1 MLQKKYILPLL
12 LLFQVI
18 ILKIIALFP
27 EVVEQVYSNCLYVW
41 VSKFSRSVFGLF
53 VFSVGDVIYSILIL
67 LVLKWFYINRKTWRK
82 EWKHNLL
89 KIISCFSVF
98 YFVFNLLW
106 AVNYHRVLLAEKM
119 NIKTEYSDTELI
131 RFTQQLIA
139 KTNAV
144 HKRIVNNDTIKII
157 FPYTREQIFELSVK
171 GYETLS
177 SQYPFFTYTNPSIK
191 KSLFSL
197 PLTYMGFAGYLNPF
211 TGEAQVNNE
220 IPMYNF
226 PTTVTHEMAH
236 QIGYASE
243 SEANFIGF
251 LASVKNDDVYM
262 QYSGYSFA
270 LKYCLN
276 ALERIKEGKSR
287 KYLLTINKG
296 VLKDFEESRM
306 FWLSHRTF
314 IDTGFEIFY
323 DQFLKMNQQK
333 EGLESYSRFVDLMV
347 NYYKH
352 EKL

>member
-191 KSLFSL
+191 
-197 PLTYMGFAGYLNPF
+197 N
-211 TGEAQVNNE
+211 
-220 IPMYNF
+220 I
-226 PTTVTHEMAH
+226 
-236 QIGYASE
+236 
-243 SEANFIGF
+243 
-251 LASVKNDDVYM
+251 
-262 QYSGYSFA
+262 
-270 LKYCLN
+270 
-276 ALERIKEGKSR
+276 
-287 KYLLTINKG
+287 
-296 VLKDFEESRM
+296 
-306 FWLSHRTF
+306 
-314 IDTGFEIFY
+314 
-323 DQFLKMNQQK
+323 
-333 EGLESYSRFVDLMV
+333 
-347 NYYKH
+347 
-352 EKL
+352 